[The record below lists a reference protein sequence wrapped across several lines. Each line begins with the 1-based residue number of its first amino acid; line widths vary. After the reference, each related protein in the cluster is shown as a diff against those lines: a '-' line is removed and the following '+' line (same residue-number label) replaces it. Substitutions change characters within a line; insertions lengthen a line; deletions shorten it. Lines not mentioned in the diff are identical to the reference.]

1 MGKCSARIL
10 QRIKLA
16 WGAANPADYIVI
28 ARKHLWRAGIRL
40 PGSIVLPVLVCLA
53 ARTGASLVW
62 HSTFPDWQGGI
73 QDGNPPFLRSRVSG
87 YSSAPGFWGSSFPG
101 FHYFG
106 LEMGHSRWTVPIWK
120 WLKLLTLSQDYCL
133 LVSVPLIKRTWFVK
147 ATDTVW
153 ASYIA
158 AILIVQ
164 HISVS
169 CRSSTAVGQGCS
181 PRPAPKIDKTRGA
194 KLTADSIDGPFSFN
208 VIRLQSMH

>member
-73 QDGNPPFLRSRVSG
+73 QDGNPPFLRSRVS
-87 YSSAPGFWGSSFPG
+87 APGFWGSSFPG

-120 WLKLLTLSQDYCL
+120 WLKLLTLSQHYCL

-181 PRPAPKIDKTRGA
+181 PRPV
-194 KLTADSIDGPFSFN
+194 KLTKPAGQNWLQIPLMAPFH
-208 VIRLQSMH
+208 LM